1 MTDSKLKLIVKQ
13 FGKKLLL
20 TVTTYAVLFF
30 GIKEITKS
38 WGMASNIIL
47 DITYHVIVTIIL
59 LCCFIAY
66 GVGFEEGK
74 RSR

>member
-20 TVTTYAVLFF
+20 TVFVYVVLFF
-30 GIKEITKS
+30 GIKEIANS
-38 WGMASNIIL
+38 WGMDSNIIF
-47 DITYHVIVTIIL
+47 DITYHVIVTLIL

-74 RSR
+74 KSK